1 MNRTIVS
8 TILLTVLTTLS
19 AFAQD
24 RASVRKTADPETCFL
39 ETISNMKSIDNPR
52 LIRYNCSM
60 RFIKMVEGSAKEID
74 PTNAFGSTLTI
85 TNFSYETMARSLEMK
100 FKNESNFT
108 IISAFI
114 HLKTESNQ
122 KGSLYKFFAMTPI
135 EPFSVGTLIT
145 VAPEDLNGYSWSLVK
160 LHGVK

>member
-1 MNRTIVS
+1 MSKNVIA
-8 TILLTVLTTLS
+8 TILLTTLTNIPAL
-19 AFAQD
+19 AQD

-60 RFIKMVEGSAKEID
+60 RFIKMVENSAKEID
-74 PTNAFGSTLTI
+74 PNNAFGATLTFN
-85 TNFSYETMARSLEMK
+85 NFSYETMSGSLEMK

-122 KGSLYKFFAMTPI
+122 KGNLYKLNAMSPV

-145 VAPEDLNGYSWSLVK
+145 VAPEDLKGYSWSLVK
-160 LHGVK
+160 LLGVK